1 MTNVASPMMETNDT
15 SGAAARTIDKVQ
27 STAHRV
33 IDQASGAARPAV
45 DRFTTGAHDT
55 VDRLAGAANQTAAA
69 LDQRSRHL
77 RDQGTWVGE
86 SCRGYVQDRP
96 LTSLGIAAAA
106 GFLLSLALTRR

>member
-1 MTNVASPMMETNDT
+1 MTFAAQSMTETNDAG
-15 SGAAARTIDKVQ
+15 GATARTIDKVQ
-27 STAHRV
+27 SSAHRA

-45 DRFTTGAHDT
+45 DRLATGAHDT
-55 VDRLAGAANQTAAA
+55 VDRLAGAASHTAAA

-86 SCRGYVQDRP
+86 SCRSYVQDRP